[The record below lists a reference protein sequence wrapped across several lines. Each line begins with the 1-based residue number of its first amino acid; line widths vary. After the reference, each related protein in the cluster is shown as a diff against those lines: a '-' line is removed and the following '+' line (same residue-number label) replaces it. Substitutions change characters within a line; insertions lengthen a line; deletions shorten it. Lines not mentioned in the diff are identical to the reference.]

1 MIAKGLI
8 VRLEARAGREE
19 TVAGFLEDA
28 LALVREESQT
38 TVWFA
43 FRVDASTFAIV
54 DAFPDE
60 AGRRAH
66 IEGAVAAALA
76 EKAQQLL
83 VAPPLIEAVDVI
95 ASKLP

>member
-1 MIAKGLI
+1 MITKGLI
-8 VRLEARAGREE
+8 VRLQAKNGQEE
-19 TVAGFLEDA
+19 TVAAFLQDA

-38 TVWFA
+38 ITWFA
-43 FRVDASTFAIV
+43 FRIDASTYAIV

-66 IEGAVAAALA
+66 LEGAVAAALEENA
-76 EKAQQLL
+76 LELL
-83 VAPPLIEAVDVI
+83 ATPPLIEPVDVI